1 VKQLGLESQ
10 LDLVQA
16 FSVPYERYT
25 ICPCPTQ
32 VEMRIYKK
40 R

>member
-1 VKQLGLESQ
+1 
-10 LDLVQA
+10 
-16 FSVPYERYT
+16 VPYERYT

-32 VEMRIYKK
+32 VEMRIYRKA